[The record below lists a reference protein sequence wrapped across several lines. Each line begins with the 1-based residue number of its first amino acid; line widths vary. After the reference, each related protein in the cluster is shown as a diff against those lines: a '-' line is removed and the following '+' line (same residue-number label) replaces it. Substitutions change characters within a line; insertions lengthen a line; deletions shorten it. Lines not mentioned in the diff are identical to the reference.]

1 MDNYILEIPDAL
13 PKELCH
19 EIINKFE
26 SDENKEQGKI
36 GDNKIVDLSLKK
48 SIDLYVTPSD
58 EKWVNISHKLYDTL
72 FKCLNKYICYVYD
85 NFSKMPPI
93 YNDIFLNKLIFSNY
107 NIQKIEKNDQYVWH
121 YDNPSCPDKIGV
133 LNCIVYLNTLELD
146 SGNTEFGHGRKIR
159 PETGKVLFFPSTWTF
174 PHRGNVVK
182 NDSKYIL
189 SLGVFSKQKWLM

>member
-13 PKELCH
+13 PKELCD

-72 FKCLNKYICYVYD
+72 FECLNKYICYVYD
-85 NFSKMPPI
+85 NFSKMPP
-93 YNDIFLNKLIFSNY
+93 NHST
-107 NIQKIEKNDQYVWH
+107 W
-121 YDNPSCPDKIGV
+121 P
-133 LNCIVYLNTLELD
+133 
-146 SGNTEFGHGRKIR
+146 IR
-159 PETGKVLFFPSTWTF
+159 HQFNLFPSTRAFIW
-174 PHRGNVVK
+174 V
-182 NDSKYIL
+182 
-189 SLGVFSKQKWLM
+189 